1 MPAMAAPMKD
11 EPTRIDPA
19 ALSVGVGLALD
30 LAVEIAEPAD
40 LEAELAFL
48 ELADEAAVTM
58 PVGAAAV
65 EGATTI
71 PPAAVTAVGAAVVEA
86 DSDLSEPATS
96 VPWMMV

>member
-1 MPAMAAPMKD
+1 MPAMAAPTSD

-30 LAVEIAEPAD
+30 LAEDVADPD
-40 LEAELAFL
+40 LEALALL
-48 ELADEAAVTM
+48 ELTDEAAVTI

-65 EGATTI
+65 DGAATTI

-86 DSDLSEPATS
+86 ESESSELTS
-96 VPWMMV
+96 VPWMRL